1 MKKFEKETLLRVFY
15 YASYHAHEARAAYLE
30 AAKENKDGTTIVE
43 LHEKMTALEAQRL
56 TLYSLIDT
64 FYCAELGKK
73 TELDIKEMHTARDML
88 DRIDEMDASQ
98 NAEHSPKVLNR
109 IIKTV
114 DVEDDDE
121 VRAS

>member
-30 AAKENKDGTTIVE
+30 AVGKDESGTMIVE

-56 TLYSLIDT
+56 TLYSIIDT
-64 FYCAELGKK
+64 LYCAELGKT
-73 TELDIKEMHTARDML
+73 TELDIKEMHNARDML
-88 DRIDEMDASQ
+88 ERIAEMDA
-98 NAEHSPKVLNR
+98 NHHAEHSPKVLNR